1 MWGAIIG
8 GASMLMGAGSGMM
21 GAKRQEKIN
30 DLNAMLISQEGMEEE
45 RRLQRDIAKV
55 EGAMTA
61 MSAAS
66 GVQAI
71 GSRAAVKA
79 DIKQE
84 NQAQLDWLRKSARQ
98 RATSAKAGGQMQVSQ
113 LKTQAAMTGI
123 QGFAQLSQ
131 GLFSG
136 SQGSGKG

>member
-8 GASMLMGAGSGMM
+8 GTSMLMSAGSGMM
-21 GAKRQEKIN
+21 AAKRQEKIN
-30 DLNAMLISQEGMEEE
+30 DLNAMLIGQEGIEEE
-45 RRLQRDIAKV
+45 RRLQRDISQV

-66 GVQAI
+66 GVQST

-79 DIKQE
+79 DVKQE
-84 NQAQLDWLRKSARQ
+84 NKSQLDWLRKSSRQ
-98 RATSAKAGGQMQVSQ
+98 RATAAKAGGQMQVSQ

-123 QGFAQLSQ
+123 QGFSQLSQ

>member
-8 GASMLMGAGSGMM
+8 GASMLMSAGSGMM

-84 NQAQLDWLRKSARQ
+84 NQAQLDWLRKSTRQ

>member
-8 GASMLMGAGSGMM
+8 GASMLMSAGSGMM

-55 EGAMTA
+55 ESTMTA

-84 NQAQLDWLRKSARQ
+84 NQAQLDWLRKSTRQ